1 MCYLLWFEFISS
13 LFLVF
18 LIYTYLL
25 KQILF
30 YFLTK
35 AVTVE
40 SMEKIAAYLVDTV
53 LSQNSAIT
61 STEHVWTGVT
71 VATKVFF
78 VQKVRL
84 SFYRAL
90 IQSTKLLFNKITS
103 YNIWMI
109 FLYIYCIHFLRLSL
123 NSFFLIWLMF
133 CYYFHYLPL
142 GRVYII
148 NWLECSDG
156 FYGEECSSSC
166 GHCLNDSACHH
177 VTGTCDQ
184 GCEPGYQAPNCTEG
198 ILCNIKKV
206 FIRFYF
212 CVRKLSF
219 DLAYRTQ
226 FW

>member
-1 MCYLLWFEFISS
+1 MWFEFISS

-18 LIYTYLL
+18 LINTYLL

-90 IQSTKLLFNKITS
+90 LRSTKCLFNKITS
-103 YNIWMI
+103 YNFWMI
-109 FLYIYCIHFLRLSL
+109 FFFFTLNCFLVYTFSPTLFEFFYSDLTNFLLLFWLFATWSCIY
-123 NSFFLIWLMF
+123 NQLIRMLW
-133 CYYFHYLPL
+133 
-142 GRVYII
+142 
-148 NWLECSDG
+148 W
-156 FYGEECSSSC
+156 
-166 GHCLNDSACHH
+166 
-177 VTGTCDQ
+177 
-184 GCEPGYQAPNCTEG
+184 
-198 ILCNIKKV
+198 ILW
-206 FIRFYF
+206 RGM
-212 CVRKLSF
+212 
-219 DLAYRTQ
+219 
-226 FW
+226 